1 MTRDE
6 LMKQS
11 AEALIRWINS
21 DRTLPVEWSTS
32 GTHWE
37 TLNNPGW
44 RVVTDYYRIAE
55 PPKVKRVPLGP
66 EDFPPGP
73 DQHCVNPPNSLMPDE
88 YMTVVLVTRTYI
100 RPSGWGN
107 IAYVQLMNDNWL
119 RWIDGKWQPCWKEV
133 PDDSTS
139 QQH

>member
-1 MTRDE
+1 MTHDE

-11 AEALIRWINS
+11 AEALLRWL
-21 DRTLPVEWSTS
+21 DDKTLPVEYSQRAS
-32 GTHWE
+32 GLE
-37 TLNNPGW
+37 W
-44 RVVTDYYRIAE
+44 RLVKCEPLWILSSDYDRIAE

-66 EDFPPGP
+66 NDFPPGP
-73 DQHCVNPPNSLMPDE
+73 HQHC
-88 YMTVVLVTRTYI
+88 I
-100 RPSGWGN
+100 RPTIYDVGYRTVTEVLSHEVRTHEYAISYEGL
-107 IAYVQLMNDNWL
+107 ADHYL